1 MAVIAGLTRM
11 TGSLAK
17 AFLKKGR
24 KNKAENKLITDA
36 YTESKDKGYKGT
48 RAKFVDEGTKIAK
61 QRQKRKTGNVPD
73 PSVKNKPTGKEKIP
87 EIKGESKKDK
97 AIRRS
102 KINRLRKQ
110 QLADEKAQEQGKL
123 GSDEGASQ
131 GGRQRTDILVP
142 GSTRRKRRVP
152 DPHHRLKSSEEFSP
166 DELADWTYDEVQEY
180 LTKGVGGKASVN
192 LERMLG
198 KRSSFAKGKK
208 KGDMDQQSRKYG
220 GKVKRNMGGP
230 VRGVGKAMRGFGN
243 AKYSSKLY

>member
-17 AFLKKGR
+17 AFLKSGR

-61 QRQKRKTGNVPD
+61 QKQKRKTGNIPD
-73 PSVKNKPTGKEKIP
+73 PSVKKKTTGKEPLPK
-87 EIKGESKKDK
+87 IKGESKRDR
-97 AIRRS
+97 AIRRG
-102 KINRLRKQ
+102 KINRLRREQ
-110 QLADEKAQEQGKL
+110 IADERAQREGKS
-123 GSDEGASQ
+123 GGDTGASQ
-131 GGRQRTDILVP
+131 GGRQRIDIPVS
-142 GSTRRKRRVP
+142 GSRRKRRIA
-152 DPHHRLKSSEEFSP
+152 DPHDRLRSSEKFS
-166 DELADWTYDEVQEY
+166 DEELANWTYDEVQEY

-198 KRSSFAKGKK
+198 RRSPPARGKK

-230 VRGVGKAMRGFGN
+230 VRGVGAATKGFGK
-243 AKYSSKLY
+243 ATYSNKMY

>member
-24 KNKAENKLITDA
+24 KNKAENKLITNA
-36 YTESKDKGYKGT
+36 YTESKDKGYTGT

-97 AIRRS
+97 AIRRG

-110 QLADEKAQEQGKL
+110 QLADEKAQEQGKR

-131 GGRQRTDILVP
+131 GGRQRADIPVP
-142 GSTRRKRRVP
+142 GSRRKRRVP
-152 DPHHRLKSSEEFSP
+152 DPHDRLKSSEEFSP

-198 KRSSFAKGKK
+198 KSSSFAKGKK